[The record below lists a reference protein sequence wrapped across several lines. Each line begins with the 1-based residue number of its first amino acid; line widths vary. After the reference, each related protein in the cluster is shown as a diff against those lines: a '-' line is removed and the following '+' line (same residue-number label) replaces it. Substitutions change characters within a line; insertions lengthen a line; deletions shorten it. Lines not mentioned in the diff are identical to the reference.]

1 MSRYLLDT
9 DALISLSKGVP
20 AARAF
25 LARAM
30 QQRDEL
36 GVTAVTVAEFYA
48 GLTPQ
53 QLPTWDAFVELLD
66 YWPLTRA
73 AARQAG
79 RWRYE
84 FARRGQ
90 SLPTTDTLQAAVAL
104 EQHAVIVTNNVRDYP
119 MDGAELLPLSQ

>member
-1 MSRYLLDT
+1 VSRYLLDT
-9 DALISLSKGVP
+9 DILIDFSKRREP
-20 AARAF
+20 AFSFVHRA
-25 LARAM
+25 AADG
-30 QQRDEL
+30 DEL
-36 GVTAVTVAEFYA
+36 GVTAITLAEFYA

-53 QLPTWDAFVELLD
+53 QLPAWDAFVEPLE

-90 SLPTTDTLQAAVAL
+90 PLPTTDTLQAAVAM
-104 EQHAVIVTNNVRDYP
+104 EQRAVIVTNNVRDYP
-119 MDGAELLPLSQ
+119 MDGAELLPMGQ